1 MNEILSKRVILLTNT
16 LLILCAIGFLALIH
30 RVDASFKEKEYTTLN
45 RLHNCITS
53 LPEDIEQTETIDA
66 LYNDW
71 LRTNNKAVHQQ
82 LFDLRVN
89 LLRELDSAGFGR
101 QIRSGKG
108 MRGFRISLAIP
119 VISDSI
125 HPEFPPGT
133 LQDNNKLR
141 YFAEQFNYLENQVV
155 LQYATAF
162 RPGDVKKAIAERN
175 ASFLAALKKVEQV
188 DTTSH
193 SHLLSNLVLM
203 QILLDGDSCRFVFGL
218 REQDQL
224 DEDAVSIAVP
234 VQTAMLPMDKLHI
247 LYGVSTLYSKV
258 GNGHEIQK
266 LVKNYG
272 EIPMDK
278 ALELVGEDYMEAYE
292 RMDVFGLSISTTS
305 LPLVSLAFFIFMLA
319 GIYAMLLEARKGNY
333 RIISET
339 ENEDITDFFIK
350 RRYMRFLI
358 WVVLPLL
365 SLGASM
371 PHLLPEPVKLY
382 VILAGTLV
390 MLILG
395 LLSFSLSKKL

>member
-16 LLILCAIGFLALIH
+16 LLILCAVGFLALVH

-45 RLHNCITS
+45 RLHNCIAS
-53 LPEDIEQTETIDA
+53 LPEGIDETEKLDA
-66 LYNDW
+66 LYNEW
-71 LRTNNKAVHQQ
+71 LKANQKAVHGQ

-89 LLRELDSAGFGR
+89 LLRELDSAGFGK

-108 MRGFRISLAIP
+108 MRDFRISLAYP

-125 HPEFPPGT
+125 QPEYPPGT

-141 YFAEQFNYLENQVV
+141 YFAEQFSYLENQAV
-155 LQYATAF
+155 LKYAAGY
-162 RPGDVKKAIAERN
+162 RPGDIKKAIAAAN
-175 ASFLAALKKVEQV
+175 GVFLAALHNSGEV
-188 DTTSH
+188 DTTDH
-193 SHLLSNLVLM
+193 AHLLGNLVLM
-203 QILLDGDSCRFVFGL
+203 QLVLNGDSCDFVFGL

-224 DEDAVSIAVP
+224 DEDAVTISVP
-234 VQTAMLPMDKLHI
+234 VQTASLPMDKLHN
-247 LYGVSTLYSKV
+247 LYGISALYSKV

-272 EIPMDK
+272 DIPMDK

-305 LPLVSLAFFIFMLA
+305 LPIVSLAFYIFILA
-319 GIYAMLLEARKGNY
+319 GIFAMLREAKQGGF

-350 RRYMRFLI
+350 RKYMRLFI
-358 WVVLPLL
+358 WVILPML
-365 SLGASM
+365 SLAASM
-371 PHLLPEPVKLY
+371 PHLLPEPAKMY
-382 VILAGTLV
+382 VIIAGTLV
-390 MLILG
+390 MLGLG
-395 LLSFSLSKKL
+395 LFSFALSKKL

>member
-16 LLILCAIGFLALIH
+16 LLVLCAIGFLALIH

-53 LPEDIEQTETIDA
+53 LPEGIDQAENLDA

-71 LRTNNKAVHQQ
+71 LKANKKTVHDE

-89 LLRELDSAGFGR
+89 LLREIDSAGFGK

-108 MRGFRISLAIP
+108 LRNFRISLAFP

-125 HPEFPPGT
+125 HPDFEPGT
-133 LQDNNKLR
+133 LRDNNKLR
-141 YFAEQFNYLENQVV
+141 YFAQQYKYLDNPV
-155 LQYATAF
+155 LLKYATAY
-162 RPGDVKKAIAERN
+162 RSGDVKKAIEKRN
-175 ASFLAALKKVEQV
+175 AAYLAALKNIQQV
-188 DTTSH
+188 DTTAH
-193 SHLLSNLVLM
+193 AHLLSNMILM
-203 QILLDGDSCRFVFGL
+203 QLVLDGDSCRFVFGIS
-218 REQDQL
+218 EQDQL
-224 DEDAVSIAVP
+224 DEDAVSIAIP
-234 VQTAMLPMDKLHI
+234 VQTATLPMDKLHS
-247 LYGVSTLYSKV
+247 LFGVGALYSKV

-266 LVKNYG
+266 LVNNYG

-305 LPLVSLAFFIFMLA
+305 LPLVSLAFLIFMLA
-319 GIYAMLLEARKGNY
+319 GIYTMLREARKANF

-350 RRYMRFLI
+350 RKYMRFLI
-358 WVVLPLL
+358 WVVIPLL

-371 PHLLPEPVKLY
+371 PHLQPEPAKLY
-382 VILAGTLV
+382 TILAGTVV
-390 MLILG
+390 MLSLG

>member
-45 RLHNCITS
+45 RLHNCIMS
-53 LPEDIEQTETIDA
+53 LPDGIDKTENLDE

-71 LRTNNKAVHQQ
+71 LKTNNKTVHGQ

-89 LLRELDSAGFGR
+89 LLRELDSAGFGK

-108 MRGFRISLAIP
+108 MRDFRISLAFP
-119 VISDSI
+119 VISDTTL
-125 HPEFPPGT
+125 PEYPPGT
-133 LQDNNKLR
+133 IQDNNKLR
-141 YFAEQFNYLENQVV
+141 YFAEQFNYLQNQVV

-162 RPGDVKKAIAERN
+162 RPGDVKKAIAEKH
-175 ASFLAALKKVEQV
+175 AAFLTALKNVEQA
-188 DTTSH
+188 DTAGH
-193 SHLLSNLVLM
+193 AHLLSNMILM
-203 QILLDGDSCRFVFGL
+203 QLVLDGDSCKFVFGL

-224 DEDAVSIAVP
+224 DEDAVTIAVP
-234 VQTAMLPMDKLHI
+234 VQTATLPMDKLHS
-247 LYGVSTLYSKV
+247 LYGIGSLYSKV

-305 LPLVSLAFFIFMLA
+305 LPLVSLAFYIFMLA

-350 RRYMRFLI
+350 RKFMRFLI
-358 WVVLPLL
+358 WVLLPLA
-365 SLGASM
+365 SLAASM
-371 PHLLPEPVKLY
+371 PHLQPEPAKLY
-382 VILAGTLV
+382 AILAGTLV
-390 MLILG
+390 MLSLG
-395 LLSFSLSKKL
+395 FLSYSLSKKL

>member
-45 RLHNCITS
+45 RLHNCIMS
-53 LPEDIEQTETIDA
+53 LPDGIDKTENLDE

-71 LRTNNKAVHQQ
+71 LKANNKTVHGQ

-89 LLRELDSAGFGR
+89 LLRELDSAGFGK
-101 QIRSGKG
+101 QIRTGKG
-108 MRGFRISLAIP
+108 MRDFRISLALP
-119 VISDSI
+119 VITDSI
-125 HPEFPPGT
+125 SPEFPPGT
-133 LQDNNKLR
+133 LEDNNKLR
-141 YFAEQFNYLENQVV
+141 YFAEQFNYLQNHVV

-175 ASFLAALKKVEQV
+175 AVFLAALQKVEQA
-188 DTTSH
+188 DTAGH
-193 SHLLSNLVLM
+193 DHMLSNMILM
-203 QILLDGDSCRFVFGL
+203 QLVLDGDSCRFVFGL

-224 DEDAVSIAVP
+224 DDDAVSIAVP
-234 VQTAMLPMDKLHI
+234 VQTATLPMDKLHS
-247 LYGVSTLYSKV
+247 LYGVSTLYSRV

-319 GIYAMLLEARKGNY
+319 GIYTMLREAGKANY

-350 RRYMRFLI
+350 RKFMRFLI
-358 WVVLPLL
+358 WVILPLL

-371 PHLLPEPVKLY
+371 PHMQPEPMKLY
-382 VILAGTLV
+382 AILGGTLV
-390 MLILG
+390 MLSLG
-395 LLSFSLSKKL
+395 LLSYSLSKKL